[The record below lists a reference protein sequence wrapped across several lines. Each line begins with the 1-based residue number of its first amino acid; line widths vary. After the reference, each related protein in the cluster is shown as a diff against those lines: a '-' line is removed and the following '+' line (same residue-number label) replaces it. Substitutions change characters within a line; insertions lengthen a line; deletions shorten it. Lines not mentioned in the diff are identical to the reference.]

1 MSLAWCQF
9 FSAID
14 KVIWLYTIVMLVY
27 AVLSWVPDLR
37 GSWSRY
43 VDMLVEPLLNPIR
56 RLIPPVGGFDI
67 AFMVLLGI
75 LWVVDNFLI
84 RPQIFVCY

>member
-9 FSAID
+9 FQALD

-43 VDMLVEPLLNPIR
+43 VDMLVEPALQPLR
-56 RLIPPVGGFDI
+56 RVIPPVGGFDLAFI
-67 AFMVLLGI
+67 ALLAI
-75 LWVVDNFLI
+75 LWVIDNFLI
-84 RPQIFVCY
+84 RPQAFACY